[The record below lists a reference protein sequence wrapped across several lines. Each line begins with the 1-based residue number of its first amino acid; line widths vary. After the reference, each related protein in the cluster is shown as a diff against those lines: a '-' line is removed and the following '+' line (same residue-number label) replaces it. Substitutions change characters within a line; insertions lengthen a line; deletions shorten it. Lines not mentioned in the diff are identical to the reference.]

1 MKLLG
6 GLNRILKF
14 WGIHIKRSRTT
25 QTSYSNEYTF
35 IIYKYKQNSLEESIR

>member
-14 WGIHIKRSRTT
+14 WGIYIKKSRATET
-25 QTSYSNEYTF
+25 PYSNEYTF
-35 IIYKYKQNSLEESIR
+35 IIYKYKQKLKETIR